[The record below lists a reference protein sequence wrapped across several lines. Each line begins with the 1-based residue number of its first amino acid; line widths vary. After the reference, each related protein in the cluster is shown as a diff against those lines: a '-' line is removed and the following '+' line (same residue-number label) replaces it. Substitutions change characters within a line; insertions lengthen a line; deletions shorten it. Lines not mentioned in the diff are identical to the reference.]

1 MTYAS
6 FSKKKKKKN
15 AWVLFFFAKFDAT
28 RYIMFPS
35 PLSFVDIVNYWW
47 STQLKNV
54 IVNIIVHKSFFLD
67 FSKNF

>member
-6 FSKKKKKKN
+6 FSKKKKCMS
-15 AWVLFFFAKFDAT
+15 ALFFAKFDAT